1 MASVHD
7 HTSTELN
14 PDRKQIDD
22 FINAIF
28 RHAGLYGFASV
39 RSFYEGETKPFRI
52 SPVPMA
58 RGLSF
63 LCEVVE
69 DDAYCAAN
77 SPTPVVFCP
86 VLATF
91 TNGERARQVDL
102 LKGLALSVECD
113 QRPGDAA
120 AALQQLLGPATV
132 IYAQAARGRIRRPE
146 RFKIRSTFTIA

>member
-69 DDAYCAAN
+69 DDAYRAAN
-77 SPTPVVFCP
+77 SRLLPSACDVHERRESSTGRPAQGFSALCRMRS
-86 VLATF
+86 AT
-91 TNGERARQVDL
+91 RRRRC
-102 LKGLALSVECD
+102 S
-113 QRPGDAA
+113 AA
-120 AALQQLLGPATV
+120 AA
-132 IYAQAARGRIRRPE
+132 ARPCNCHCTLRRHVDGSGD
-146 RFKIRSTFTIA
+146 RRGSR